1 MKILF
6 YDCFAG
12 VSGDMNLAAMLG
24 LGVSPDFLRAE
35 LSKLGLDDEFRLDV
49 GKDARNGIHGLR
61 VDVRLA
67 ADDAAGGQHR
77 HDGPHG
83 HDHGGPHDHEHG
95 HGGQQEHGHIHG
107 GHHHEA
113 QEKRHAHEPG
123 PAHAQATD
131 HGHDRHHHHYGHA
144 QAKQH
149 AQHHGREHVHPA
161 GHGHDGH
168 HPEPGQEDVHG
179 SHEHG
184 HSHGGSHGHAPHRNL
199 AAIEAII
206 RGSSLSEPVKDTS
219 QAIFRKVAQA
229 EAKVHGKTVDEVHF
243 HEVGAVDSIVDIVGA
258 AICYHALGVDAVWA
272 SPVELGGGFVRCAH
286 GLMPVP
292 APATTEILAGVPT
305 TRGGTPHEATTPTG
319 AAILA
324 TLATRFTAT
333 PALTLEQTAYGIG
346 HRQTERPNILRVH
359 LATAEAPD
367 APAPQAKAPDDAR
380 LLVCNIDDMTAEAL
394 GVAMDVLMDHG
405 AMDVHFTPI
414 LMKKNRPGTTLS
426 LLCAAADE
434 ERFKDLVF
442 RHTTTLGI
450 KVLRLEKT
458 VLDRTFSRLD
468 TPLGPVTM
476 KHAARNGVRLRSKPE
491 LEDCRELA
499 KRHGLSLAEVQAVV
513 ADCAGRG
520 EKP

>member
-12 VSGDMNLAAMLG
+12 VSGDMNLAAMMD

-35 LSKLGLDDEFRLDV
+35 LSKLGLDDAFRLDV
-49 GKDARNGIHGLR
+49 GPDARNGIHGLR

-67 ADDAAGGQHR
+67 ADDAAGR
-77 HDGPHG
+77 
-83 HDHGGPHDHEHG
+83 EHG
-95 HGGQQEHGHIHG
+95 HGGHHGHGPTQAERHD
-107 GHHHEA
+107 HEH
-113 QEKRHAHEPG
+113 ERDHAH
-123 PAHAQATD
+123 ATD
-131 HGHDRHHHHYGHA
+131 HGHDRHHHHDGHHHHGHA
-144 QAKQH
+144 QTKQH
-149 AQHHGREHVHPA
+149 AHHHGREHVHPA
-161 GHGHDGH
+161 GHGHSDH
-168 HPEPGQEDVHG
+168 HHEPEQESVHG
-179 SHEHG
+179 PHEHG
-184 HSHGGSHGHAPHRNL
+184 HSHGCSHGHAPHRNL

-219 QAIFRKVAQA
+219 LAIFRKVAQA

-243 HEVGAVDSIVDIVGA
+243 HEVGAVDSIIDIVGA
-258 AICYHALGVDAVWA
+258 AICFHALGVDAVWA

-333 PALTLEQTAYGIG
+333 PSLTLEKTAYGIG
-346 HRQTERPNILRVH
+346 HRQTERPNVLRVH

-367 APAPQAKAPDDAR
+367 APPPAAKAPSEAR

-394 GVAMDVLMDHG
+394 GVAMDVLMEHG

-414 LMKKNRPGTTLS
+414 LMKKNRPATTLS
-426 LLCAAADE
+426 LLCAAQDE
-434 ERFKDLVF
+434 ERFKDLIF
-442 RHTTTLGI
+442 RHTATLGV

-458 VLDRTFSRLD
+458 ELDRTFSRLD

-476 KHAARNGVRLRSKPE
+476 KHAVRNGVVLRSKPE

-513 ADCAGRG
+513 AGCAGRG

>member
-49 GKDARNGIHGLR
+49 SKDARNGIHGLR

-67 ADDAAGGQHR
+67 ADDAAGGH
-77 HDGPHG
+77 HEHGDTHG
-83 HDHGGPHDHEHG
+83 HDHSGPHGHEHG
-95 HGGQQEHGHIHG
+95 HGHGGQHEHGQEHDHGHVHG
-107 GHHHEA
+107 GHHHHEA
-113 QEKRHAHEPG
+113 QEKRPAHEHG
-123 PAHAQATD
+123 RDHAQAAAHD
-131 HGHDRHHHHYGHA
+131 HRRCHS
-144 QAKQH
+144 
-149 AQHHGREHVHPA
+149 
-161 GHGHDGH
+161 HDGH
-168 HPEPGQEDVHG
+168 HHEPGQKHVHG
-179 SHEHG
+179 SR
-184 HSHGGSHGHAPHRNL
+184 SHGDAHGHAPHRNL

-219 QAIFRKVAQA
+219 LAIFRKVAQA

-243 HEVGAVDSIVDIVGA
+243 HEVGAVDSLVDIVGA
-258 AICYHALGVDAVWA
+258 AICYHALGVDVVWA

-333 PALTLEQTAYGIG
+333 PALTLDNTAYGIG

-394 GVAMDVLMDHG
+394 GVAMDVLMEHG

-426 LLCAAADE
+426 LLCAAEDE

-491 LEDCRELA
+491 LDDCRELA
-499 KRHGLSLAEVQAVV
+499 KRHGLALAEVQAVV
-513 ADCAGRG
+513 SQCAGR
-520 EKP
+520 EETP

>member
-35 LSKLGLDDEFRLDV
+35 LSKLGLDDEFQLDV
-49 GKDARNGIHGLR
+49 SEDARNGIHGLR

-67 ADDAAGGQHR
+67 ADDAAEGE
-77 HDGPHG
+77 HG
-83 HDHGGPHDHEHG
+83 HEHG
-95 HGGQQEHGHIHG
+95 HGGHHGH
-107 GHHHEA
+107 EPT
-113 QEKRHAHEPG
+113 QTERHAHEPG
-123 PAHAQATD
+123 PDHAQATD
-131 HGHDRHHHHYGHA
+131 HGHDRHHHHHGHA

-149 AQHHGREHVHPA
+149 AHHHGREHAHPA

-168 HPEPGQEDVHG
+168 HHEPGQEHVHG
-179 SHEHG
+179 SH
-184 HSHGGSHGHAPHRNL
+184 SHAGSHGHAPHRNL

-219 QAIFRKVAQA
+219 LAIFRKVAQA
-229 EAKVHGKTVDEVHF
+229 EAKVHGKAVDEVHF

-258 AICYHALGVDAVWA
+258 AVCYHALGVDAVWA

-292 APATTEILAGVPT
+292 APATTEILASVPT

-333 PALTLEQTAYGIG
+333 PALTLAQTAYGIG
-346 HRQTERPNILRVH
+346 HRQTERPNVLRVH

-367 APAPQAKAPDDAR
+367 APASQTKGTNEAR

-394 GVAMDVLMDHG
+394 GVAMDVLMEHG
-405 AMDVHFTPI
+405 ALDVHFTPI
-414 LMKKNRPGTTLS
+414 LMKKNRPGTSLS
-426 LLCAAADE
+426 LLCAAEDE
-434 ERFKDLVF
+434 ERFKDLIF

-468 TPLGPVTM
+468 TPLGPVAM

-513 ADCAGRG
+513 AGCAGRG

>member
-12 VSGDMNLAAMLG
+12 VSGDMNLAAMMG

-35 LSKLGLDDEFRLDV
+35 LSKLGLDEEFRLDV
-49 GKDARNGIHGLR
+49 GEDARNGIHGLR
-61 VDVRLA
+61 VDVRLT
-67 ADDAAGGQHR
+67 ADDAAGGH
-77 HDGPHG
+77 HEHGEIHG
-83 HDHGGPHDHEHG
+83 HDHGGPHGHEHG
-95 HGGQQEHGHIHG
+95 HGRHHEHGQEQEHGHVHG

-113 QEKRHAHEPG
+113 QAKRHAHAA
-123 PAHAQATD
+123 AHD
-131 HGHDRHHHHYGHA
+131 HGHRHS
-144 QAKQH
+144 
-149 AQHHGREHVHPA
+149 
-161 GHGHDGH
+161 HDGH
-168 HPEPGQEDVHG
+168 HHEPGQEHVHG
-179 SHEHG
+179 SH
-184 HSHGGSHGHAPHRNL
+184 SHGHAPHRNL

-206 RGSSLSEPVKDTS
+206 RGSSLSEPVQDTS
-219 QAIFRKVAQA
+219 LAIFRKVAEA
-229 EAKVHGKTVDEVHF
+229 EAKVHGKAVDEVHF

-272 SPVELGGGFVRCAH
+272 SPVELGGGFVHCAH

-324 TLATRFTAT
+324 TLSTRFTAT
-333 PALTLEQTAYGIG
+333 PALTLEKTAYGIG
-346 HRQTERPNILRVH
+346 HRHTERPNVLRVH
-359 LATAEAPD
+359 LAKAEAPD
-367 APAPQAKAPDDAR
+367 ATAAKAPDDAR

-394 GVAMDVLMDHG
+394 GVAMDVLMEHG

-442 RHTTTLGI
+442 RHTTTLGV

-499 KRHGLSLAEVQAVV
+499 RRHGLSLAEVQAVV
-513 ADCAGRG
+513 SQCAGRG
-520 EKP
+520 ETP

>member
-12 VSGDMNLAAMLG
+12 LSGDMNLAAMIG

-35 LSKLGLDDEFRLDV
+35 LSKLGLDEEFRLEV
-49 GKDARNGIHGLR
+49 GEDARNGIHGLR

-67 ADDAAGGQHR
+67 ADDAAR
-77 HDGPHG
+77 EHDGHDRPHG
-83 HDHGGPHDHEHG
+83 HAHDHGHGGHHEHG
-95 HGGQQEHGHIHG
+95 HGGH
-107 GHHHEA
+107 
-113 QEKRHAHEPG
+113 RH
-123 PAHAQATD
+123 
-131 HGHDRHHHHYGHA
+131 
-144 QAKQH
+144 
-149 AQHHGREHVHPA
+149 
-161 GHGHDGH
+161 
-168 HPEPGQEDVHG
+168 
-179 SHEHG
+179 
-184 HSHGGSHGHAPHRNL
+184 HAPHRNL

-206 RGSSLSEPVKDTS
+206 RGSALSDAVKDTS
-219 QAIFRKVAQA
+219 LAIFRKVAEA

-243 HEVGAVDSIVDIVGA
+243 HEVGAADSIVDIVGA
-258 AICYHALGVDAVWA
+258 AICFHALSVDAVWA
-272 SPVELGGGFVRCAH
+272 SPVELGGGFTRCAH

-292 APATTEILAGVPT
+292 APATTEILTGVPT

-324 TLATRFTAT
+324 TLVTRFTAA
-333 PALTLEQTAYGIG
+333 PALTLEKTAYGIG
-346 HRQTERPNILRVH
+346 HRQTERPNVLRVH
-359 LATAEAPD
+359 LARAETAHAPP
-367 APAPQAKAPDDAR
+367 PAAKAPGDAR

-394 GVAMDVLMDHG
+394 GVAMDVLMEHG

-426 LLCAAADE
+426 LLCAADDE

-442 RHTTTLGI
+442 RHTATLGI

-458 VLDRTFSRLD
+458 ELDRTFSRLE

-513 ADCAGRG
+513 AGCAGRG

>member
-12 VSGDMNLAAMLG
+12 LSGDMNLAAMMG

-35 LSKLGLDDEFRLDV
+35 LSKLGLDEEFTLAV
-49 GKDARNGIHGLR
+49 APDARNGIHGLR

-67 ADDAAGGQHR
+67 ADDAAENH
-77 HDGPHG
+77 HG
-83 HDHGGPHDHEHG
+83 HDHHHGHAHDHG
-95 HGGQQEHGHIHG
+95 HGGNHENGHTHG
-107 GHHHEA
+107 GHHH
-113 QEKRHAHEPG
+113 
-123 PAHAQATD
+123 
-131 HGHDRHHHHYGHA
+131 
-144 QAKQH
+144 
-149 AQHHGREHVHPA
+149 
-161 GHGHDGH
+161 
-168 HPEPGQEDVHG
+168 
-179 SHEHG
+179 
-184 HSHGGSHGHAPHRNL
+184 HAPHRNL

-219 QAIFRKVAQA
+219 LAIFRKVAEA
-229 EAKVHGKTVDEVHF
+229 EAKVHGKAVEEVHF

-258 AICYHALGVDAVWA
+258 AICYHALDVDAVWA

-333 PALTLEQTAYGIG
+333 PALTLGKTAYGIG
-346 HRQTERPNILRVH
+346 HRHTERPNVLRVH

-367 APAPQAKAPDDAR
+367 VPSPAAKAPGDAR

-394 GVAMDVLMDHG
+394 GVAMDVLMEHG

-434 ERFKDLVF
+434 ERFKDLIF
-442 RHTTTLGI
+442 HHTTTLGV

-458 VLDRTFSRLD
+458 ELDRTFSRLE

-513 ADCAGRG
+513 SRCAGRE

>member
-24 LGVSPDFLRAE
+24 LGVSPDFLGAE
-35 LSKLGLDDEFRLDV
+35 LSKLGLDDEFRLEV

-61 VDVRLA
+61 VDVRLT
-67 ADDAAGGQHR
+67 ADDAAGEENG
-77 HDGPHG
+77 
-83 HDHGGPHDHEHG
+83 
-95 HGGQQEHGHIHG
+95 HG
-107 GHHHEA
+107 GHHGQGPA
-113 QEKRHAHEPG
+113 QAERHTHEPG
-123 PAHAQATD
+123 RDHAHDTD
-131 HGHDRHHHHYGHA
+131 HGHGEPHPHDGHHHHGHA

-149 AQHHGREHVHPA
+149 AHHHGREPVHPA
-161 GHGHDGH
+161 GHDHGGH
-168 HPEPGQEDVHG
+168 HEPGQEHVHG
-179 SHEHG
+179 SHDHG
-184 HSHGGSHGHAPHRNL
+184 HGHGHGHDGSHGHAPHRNL
-199 AAIEAII
+199 AAIEAVI

-219 QAIFRKVAQA
+219 LAIFRKVAQA
-229 EAKVHGKTVDEVHF
+229 EAKVHGKLVDEVHF

-258 AICYHALGVDAVWA
+258 AICFHALGVDAVWA
-272 SPVELGGGFVRCAH
+272 SPVELGGGFARCAH

-346 HRQTERPNILRVH
+346 HRQTERPNVLRVH

-367 APAPQAKAPDDAR
+367 ASAPQAKAPNEAR

-394 GVAMDVLMDHG
+394 GVAMDVLMEHG

-426 LLCAAADE
+426 LLCAADDE
-434 ERFKDLVF
+434 ERFKDLIF
-442 RHTTTLGI
+442 RHTATLGV

-458 VLDRTFSRLD
+458 ELDRTFSRLE

-499 KRHGLSLAEVQAVV
+499 KHHGLSLAEVQAVV
-513 ADCAGRG
+513 AGCAGRG